1 MKYSKTIRFQYYQLK
16 YCKHDGKK
24 LGKSK
29 VFNLVNWI
37 DKMHSENRIKKK
49 IEIGKLLV
57 RIDEIKYDENNDLWA
72 LRLMKLRDDN
82 IPSKVKEDEIA
93 EPIHLEADEYIGEDM
108 SILYE
113 KRTGIVMLQCNR
125 FSLSASRVR
134 EFIQFTNGDNDIL
147 ISLDPIGAFFDE
159 KQFKKGY
166 YKNIDISFANVALW
180 SDPKN
185 EKTALSSIISPITK
199 FGGFTGHIT
208 ISLGR
213 VNESTLNRIETQKLA
228 DEIRENKQFI
238 NSAKIKV
245 KDDDDND
252 IEIMDLF
259 QDVEQDFIE
268 FTFQS
273 RENIKFEIAMTEMIS
288 KYLNRRESLYKSV
301 GYNME

>member
-1 MKYSKTIRFQYYQLK
+1 
-16 YCKHDGKK
+16 
-24 LGKSK
+24 
-29 VFNLVNWI
+29 
-37 DKMHSENRIKKK
+37 
-49 IEIGKLLV
+49 
-57 RIDEIKYDENNDLWA
+57 
-72 LRLMKLRDDN
+72 
-82 IPSKVKEDEIA
+82 
-93 EPIHLEADEYIGEDM
+93 
-108 SILYE
+108 
-113 KRTGIVMLQCNR
+113 MLQCNR